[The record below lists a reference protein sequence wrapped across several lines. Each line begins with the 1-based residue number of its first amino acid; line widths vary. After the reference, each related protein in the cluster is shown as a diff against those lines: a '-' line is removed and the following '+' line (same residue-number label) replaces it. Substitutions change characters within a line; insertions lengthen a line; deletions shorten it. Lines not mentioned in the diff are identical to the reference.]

1 MDIKVTSTAFADG
14 GMIPPKYTADGQ
26 NVTPPLEWT
35 AIPPTTQSF
44 ALIADDPDAPVGTW
58 VHWVL
63 YNIPADVSA
72 LQERIPPDTKLDNG
86 ALHGLNDFG
95 RYGYGGPS
103 PPSGTHR
110 YYFKIYALDSMLD
123 VDPGKSKD
131 ELLRAMKGHI
141 LAQGELMGRYR
152 RQ

>member
-1 MDIKVTSTAFADG
+1 MDMKVTSSAFDDG

-26 NVTPPLEWT
+26 NASPPLDWMGAPENT
-35 AIPPTTQSF
+35 RSL

-63 YNIPADVSA
+63 YNIPAASTS
-72 LQERIPPDTKLDNG
+72 LPERIPPDTTLDSG
-86 ALHGLNDFG
+86 ALHGVNDFG

-110 YYFKIYALDSMLD
+110 YYFKIYALDTMLD
-123 VDPGKSKD
+123 IDPGQTKD

-141 LAQGELMGRYR
+141 LAQCELMGRYK